1 MTKARHTVPTRGPKE
16 LDDNNVTIII
26 LGANVGY
33 RMKSY
38 GPQSMFKIGEKTLIE
53 HQVEIIR
60 KKLPRCDI
68 ILVTGYCA
76 DRVIKNRPNDVRII
90 ENVLYEQTNEA
101 EQLRLAFNNMIT
113 KTAIII
119 GADIL
124 FDFNTFKAAAIDQS
138 CMLVDSKGMIS
149 KSNIGVTVVGGEVT
163 IMNYSLPTKWCHIAV
178 LTDRELKLVKALCND
193 KAHVMFYFSEILNM
207 LLEKC
212 PLKAIE
218 PQANSISKLDSS
230 ELIL

>member
-16 LDDNNVTIII
+16 LDDNNTTVII

-38 GPQSMFKIGEKTLIE
+38 GPQSMFKIGDKTLIE
-53 HQVEIIR
+53 HQVDIIR

-68 ILVTGYCA
+68 ILVTGYYA
-76 DRVIKNRPNDVRII
+76 DKVIKNRPAGIRII
-90 ENVLYEQTNEA
+90 ENVMYEQTNEA

-113 KTAIII
+113 NTAIIV

-124 FDFNTFKAAAIDQS
+124 FDFNTFKAVALEQS
-138 CMLVDSKGMIS
+138 CLLVDNKNMIS
-149 KSNIGVTVVGGEVT
+149 KDNIGVTVVNGEVT
-163 IMNYSLPTKWCHIAV
+163 IMNYSLPTKWCHIAL
-178 LTDRELKLVKALCND
+178 LTDKELKFVKALCND
-193 KAHVMFYFSEILNM
+193 RSHTKFYFSEILN
-207 LLEKC
+207 LLLNKYT
-212 PLKAIE
+212 LKAIE

-230 ELIL
+230 ENIP